1 MLRVRDDKID
11 LAAKKLADI
20 SFVRQ
25 NWSFG
30 STIDPVTRKDDEMF
44 QRVHANIGLTFANFD
59 AKTIRFYYPDEK
71 KFIQRTILIP
81 ASYLRLSS

>member
-44 QRVHANIGLTFANFD
+44 QRVHANIGLALRISMRKQFG
-59 AKTIRFYYPDEK
+59 
-71 KFIQRTILIP
+71 FITLMRRSLFSELFLYSLAT
-81 ASYLRLSS
+81 SV